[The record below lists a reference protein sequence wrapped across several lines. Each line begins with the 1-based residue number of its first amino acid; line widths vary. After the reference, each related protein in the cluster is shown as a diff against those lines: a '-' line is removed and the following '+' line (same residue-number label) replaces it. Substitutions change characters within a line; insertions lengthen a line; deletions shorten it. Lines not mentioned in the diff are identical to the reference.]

1 MNRTVVLAFAL
12 FAAAV
17 NADNPATDLTALN
30 AVGVVAWRLDDAIAE
45 AGPSEE
51 RSYLVTTGAYADFK
65 LSVEFWVA
73 AETNSGVFVRCTDPA
88 EITALSCFEVNIWDE
103 HPNQDSRTGS
113 IVRLAKPTAH
123 VDTVGQWNTVEIE
136 VVGELIVAVF
146 NGVETARLR
155 SGERSAEGHVALQF
169 GGGELVKFRNLRI
182 SSAD

>member
-12 FAAAV
+12 IAASV
-17 NADNPATDLTALN
+17 NADSPATDLTDLN
-30 AVGVVAWRLDDAIAE
+30 AIGGVEWRFADSVAE
-45 AGPSEE
+45 SGPGEE
-51 RSYLVTTGAYADFK
+51 RSYLVTTGAHADFK

-103 HPNQDSRTGS
+103 HSNQDFRTGS

-136 VVGELIVAVF
+136 VVGDLIVAVF

-155 SGERSAEGHVALQF
+155 SGDRSAKGHVALQF

-182 SSAD
+182 SPAD

>member
-1 MNRTVVLAFAL
+1 MNRTAALTFVLFSV
-12 FAAAV
+12 AAS
-17 NADNPATDLTALN
+17 ADSPVTDLTALN
-30 AVGVVAWRLDDAIAE
+30 VVGEVEWRFDDAIAE
-45 AGPSEE
+45 AGSGEE

-136 VVGELIVAVF
+136 VVGDLIVAAF

-155 SGERSAEGHVALQF
+155 SGDRSAKGHVALQF
-169 GGGELVKFRNLRI
+169 GGGERVKFRNLRI
-182 SSAD
+182 SPVD

>member
-1 MNRTVVLAFAL
+1 MNRTVALALAL
-12 FAAAV
+12 IATSA
-17 NADNPATDLTALN
+17 NADNMATDLTTLT
-30 AVGVVAWRLDDAIAE
+30 AVGDVEWRLVDAIAE
-45 AGPSEE
+45 AGPGED
-51 RSYLVTTGAYADFK
+51 RGYLVTTGVYADFK

-73 AETNSGVFVRCTDPA
+73 AETNSGVFVRCTNPA

-136 VVGELIVAVF
+136 VVGDLIVAVF

-169 GGGELVKFRNLRI
+169 GGGELVKFRNLRV
-182 SSAD
+182 SSTD

>member
-30 AVGVVAWRLDDAIAE
+30 DVGEVEWRFDDAIAE
-45 AGPSEE
+45 AGPGEE
-51 RSYLVTTGAYADFK
+51 RGYLVTTGVYTDFK

-73 AETNSGVFVRCTDPA
+73 AETNSGVFVRCTNPA

-123 VDTVGQWNTVEIE
+123 VDTVGQWSTVEIE
-136 VVGELIVAVF
+136 MVGELIVAVF

>member
-1 MNRTVVLAFAL
+1 MSKIAVLTFAL

-17 NADNPATDLTALN
+17 NADNPVTDLTALN
-30 AVGVVAWRLDDAIAE
+30 SVGEVEWRFAGSVVE
-45 AGPSEE
+45 SGPGEE
-51 RSYLVTTGAYADFK
+51 RSYLVTTGVYTDFK

-103 HPNQDSRTGS
+103 HPNQDFRTGS

-123 VDTVGQWNTVEIE
+123 VETVGRWNTVEVE
-136 VVGELIVAVF
+136 VVGDLIVAVF
-146 NGVETARLR
+146 NGVETARLK
-155 SGERSAEGHVALQF
+155 SVERSSEGHVALQF

-182 SSAD
+182 SSFD